1 MPKQKS
7 TPGSSRQ
14 PLRVHLHAHTR
25 ADRVYSA
32 IFDAILE
39 QRLQPGARLSE
50 EALGEIFGVSRTLI
64 RQTLIRLAAEG
75 IVTTERHRGAQVKTP
90 SAEEAEQMLNARSLI
105 ELEITRLAT
114 LRAGAPDCRELDLAI
129 AEEAAATKRGDRGAR
144 IRLSGEFHLLLALVA
159 GNNVLFG
166 FLRAL
171 VPLCALVISQ
181 YERPDISPCSAVEH
195 AELLAAIKARDAK
208 RAERLMRQHL
218 DHIRSRLVFSNATK
232 QRTLRDM
239 LHRQVEPM
247 ANAK

>member
-7 TPGSSRQ
+7 TPAPSRQ
-14 PLRVHLHAHTR
+14 PLRAHLHAHTR

-90 SAEEAEQMLNARSLI
+90 SAAEAEQMLHARSLI
-105 ELEITRLAT
+105 EIEVTRLAT
-114 LRAGAPDCRELDLAI
+114 LRASAPDCRELEVAI
-129 AEEAAATKRGDRGAR
+129 AEESAATKRGDRGTR

-159 GNNVLFG
+159 GNQVLFG
-166 FLRAL
+166 FLRSL

-181 YERPDISPCSAVEH
+181 YERPDISPCSAEEH
-195 AELLAAIKARDAK
+195 AELLAAIKAGDGK
-208 RAERLMRQHL
+208 RAEKLMRQHL
-218 DHIRSRLVFSNATK
+218 DHIRSRLAFSNEAK
-232 QRTLRDM
+232 PRSLRDM
-239 LHRQVEPM
+239 LNRHAEPIT
-247 ANAK
+247 NAK